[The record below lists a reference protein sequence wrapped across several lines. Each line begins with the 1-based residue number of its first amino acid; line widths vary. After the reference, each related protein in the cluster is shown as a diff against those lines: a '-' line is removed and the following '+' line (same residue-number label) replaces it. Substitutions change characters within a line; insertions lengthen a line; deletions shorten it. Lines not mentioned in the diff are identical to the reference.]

1 MNPFRRLT
9 RALSG
14 LRARR
19 AELCGVNRRN
29 IELIYANNSR
39 RHYPLVDDKLR
50 CKELLAN
57 AGVAVPETYAVC
69 AGLAD
74 IPDTLAELSRR
85 SSFVVKPSNGS
96 GGDGVLVVSRSREVA
111 MAHLR
116 RHLAQVVFGA
126 YSRSLTDRAL
136 VEEMLAMHSTLTAV
150 GGEGVSDLRV
160 ITLRG
165 RSLMAM
171 LRIPTARSGGRA
183 NLHQGAVAVG
193 VDLET
198 GRTTGG
204 LWRRRPIDVH
214 PDSRARLSGI
224 QLPFWGQVRDTVRR
238 AASAVP
244 LDYLGI
250 DIVLDQRGP
259 VVLELNARPG
269 LEIQNVNQAG
279 LAAAAR
285 AGSTAAAEGVQP

>member
-1 MNPFRRLT
+1 MNPFSLLT
-9 RALSG
+9 RTFTDIRG
-14 LRARR
+14 RR

-50 CKELLAN
+50 CKELLAR
-57 AGVAVPETYAVC
+57 AGVAVPETIAVC
-69 AGLAD
+69 AGLGD
-74 IPDTLAELSRR
+74 IPATLDELGRQ

-96 GGDGVLVVSRSREVA
+96 GGDGVLVVSGSGRVSTER
-111 MAHLR
+111 LR

-136 VEEMLAMHSTLTAV
+136 VEEMLVVHPTLSAL

-165 RSLMAM
+165 RALLAM

-198 GRTTGG
+198 GRTTRG
-204 LWRRRPIDVH
+204 LWRRQPIDAH
-214 PDSRARLSGI
+214 PDSGERLAGME
-224 QLPFWGQVRDTVRR
+224 LPYWREVRETVRR
-238 AASAVP
+238 AAHAVP
-244 LDYLGI
+244 LGYIGI
-250 DIVLDQRGP
+250 DIVLDERGP
-259 VVLELNARPG
+259 IVLELNARPG
-269 LEIQNVNQAG
+269 LEIQNVNLVG
-279 LAAAAR
+279 LAAAA
-285 AGSTAAAEGVQP
+285 EGGLP